1 MAKHPFFHL
10 TIGKKIQAITS
21 KQSYLSF
28 LPVDIPHVIDVLKNC
43 LKKDPE
49 SRPSIPE
56 LLNHPF
62 LNTKGTQFT
71 FVKGENMKKYSI
83 K

>member
-1 MAKHPFFHL
+1 
-10 TIGKKIQAITS
+10 
-21 KQSYLSF
+21 
-28 LPVDIPHVIDVLKNC
+28 LKNC

-62 LNTKGTQFT
+62 LSTNDTLFT